1 MRILIVYLERE
12 KEYAKRVYNKF
23 LKSNYGNV
31 KLLDRRFI
39 KRILEDGKIT
49 YDVTIVVGG
58 DGTFLR
64 TAQFI
69 DKTKIMGVNPRPGRR
84 EAFFSSVTV
93 NEFKP
98 GMLDE
103 AEVQTFPRL
112 RAKVNGKR
120 AGPLA
125 LNDIY
130 IGEKRPY
137 KTSKYKLCVGR
148 KRETQISS
156 GVVVSTAVG
165 TNSWFKSITGKTFSD
180 PDKEYFAVR
189 DLYSNKVHKA
199 SVKMGAVNRVT
210 IKALKEMILVFD
222 SVSEE
227 FRLKEEDKV
236 KIELVKNSL
245 KILKFRI

>member
-1 MRILIVYLERE
+1 MSILIVYLERE
-12 KEYAKRVYNKF
+12 KDYARRVYNKF
-23 LKSNYGNV
+23 LKSNYRNV
-31 KLLDRRFI
+31 KLLNRRFI
-39 KRILEDGKIT
+39 KRILKDGKIT

-69 DKTKIMGVNPRPGRR
+69 DKTKILGVNPRPGRR
-84 EAFFSSVTV
+84 EAFFSSITAKD
-93 NEFKP
+93 FKP
-98 GMLDE
+98 NMLDK
-103 AEVQTFPRL
+103 AKVTFFPRL

-120 AGPLA
+120 VGPLA

-137 KTSKYKLCVGR
+137 KTSKYKLCIGR
-148 KRETQISS
+148 KREIQISS

-165 TNSWFKSITGKTFSD
+165 TNSWFKSITGKAFNNSE
-180 PDKEYFAVR
+180 KEYFAVR

-227 FRLKEEDKV
+227 FRLEENDKV

-245 KILKFRI
+245 KILKF